1 MWKNRGLLL
10 YFFLTFQMLTA
21 QSFFVK
27 SLEGKVLF
35 NSNGIPDVHIMN
47 TSAGKATIS
56 NEEGRFTIDVTIGDT
71 LLFSAVQYKRRS
83 LVISPSIVQSKIAYI
98 TLEEFVNELDEVVV
112 RPYNLSGDLIQDMQ
126 QMKIDPVVTASTLGL
141 PNAYVKP
148 LMQSERLLREAS
160 LGPFSIGML
169 TSIPFNPLINAISGR
184 TKMLKKRV
192 ARDKKY
198 LLAQRVR
205 NFYPDSLFV
214 NRLGIPEERID
225 DFMYYCEVD
234 EDFDS
239 IVATQDQMKIL
250 KLLVLK
256 SNDYRKNNHL
266 E

>member
-1 MWKNRGLLL
+1 MWKNNC
-10 YFFLTFQMLTA
+10 FFLCFFLAFHLLSA
-21 QSFFVK
+21 QSYFIK
-27 SLEGKVLF
+27 SLEGRVIFDSK
-35 NSNGIPDVHIMN
+35 GIPDVHIMN

-56 NEEGRFTIDVTIGDT
+56 DEEGRFTIDVTMGDT
-71 LLFSAVQYKRRS
+71 LLFSAVQYKRKS
-83 LVISPSIVQSKIAYI
+83 LVISASILESKMAYI
-98 TLEEFVNELDEVVV
+98 RLEEFVNELDEVVV
-112 RPYNLSGDLIQDMQ
+112 RPYNLSGDLIRDMQ

-148 LMQSERLLREAS
+148 MMQSERLLREAS

-198 LLAQRVR
+198 LLSQRVR
-205 NFYPDSLFV
+205 NYYPDSIFV
-214 NRLGIPEERID
+214 KRLGIPEASIA

-234 EDFDS
+234 ENFDS
-239 IVATQDQMKIL
+239 IVATEDHIKIL
-250 KLLVLK
+250 NLLVLK
-256 SNDYRKNNHL
+256 SRDYRKNNRL